1 MRIQSGIY
9 AIGYLGIGD
18 MNEDQFQAVKIDG
31 AGPAEERVSAA
42 NSGGSEFIR
51 LSETHLGK
59 LTTPRENGARKK
71 GLWCV
76 QGRQGY
82 AMLADF
88 THRNLIEPLLYARPH
103 TEGLPQ
109 KKILFYPSSN
119 RMRLKLSFVFIL

>member
-9 AIGYLGIGD
+9 AIGHLGTGD
-18 MNEDQFQAVKIDG
+18 MNEDPPLPRLQAVKIDG
-31 AGPAEERVSAA
+31 AGPAEEMVSAA

-71 GLWCV
+71 GLWCM

-82 AMLADF
+82 TMLADF
-88 THRNLIEPLLYARPH
+88 THRN
-103 TEGLPQ
+103 
-109 KKILFYPSSN
+109 
-119 RMRLKLSFVFIL
+119 